1 MSSAQF
7 KQKQLKVKMREMTYK
22 RLRMSNIS

>member
-7 KQKQLKVKMREMTYK
+7 KQKQLKVKIREMNYK
-22 RLRMSNIS
+22 WLRMSNIS